1 MDSWAAFYLE
11 REQRWGKG
19 HSDGGRLKLSV
30 ERDKAIWLVAG
41 VFREF
46 VSHED
51 VTSRF
56 KGIFKCKIKIYVQF
70 VLEDI
75 LALSWLFCD
84 KINRGAG
91 ETSMFHTLLIWWRET
106 LGGQKFPSLRA
117 WESMSVLQQKSWF
130 PSHLSVSFCPISV
143 SSPHLFIPL
152 FFSPHFPFLSTLSLD
167 LGPNLSQNA
176 LILR

>member
-1 MDSWAAFYLE
+1 MGSWAAVYLE

-19 HSDGGRLKLSV
+19 HSHGGRLKLSV
-30 ERDKAIWLVAG
+30 ERDKAICLVAG

-56 KGIFKCKIKIYVQF
+56 KGIFKCKIKVYVQF

-91 ETSMFHTLLIWWRET
+91 GTSMFHTLLIWWRET
-106 LGGQKFPSLRA
+106 LGEQRFPSLRA
-117 WESMSVLQQKSWF
+117 WESMSVLHRSPDF
-130 PSHLSVSFCPISV
+130 HLTWVYHSASSLCLLRISSSLF
-143 SSPHLFIPL
+143 SSPPT
-152 FFSPHFPFLSTLSLD
+152 FPFSRHCLWT
-167 LGPNLSQNA
+167 
-176 LILR
+176 